1 MPFGASNYQA
11 LQTQLQRRFERGLQF
26 NVAYTWSKTMDNS
39 TADVFST
46 VLTPRRAQDWNNW
59 NGEYSR
65 SALDHKNRLTA
76 QFLWDIPYFKSSH
89 NWLARNI
96 VGNWEIAPIWTMQT
110 GEFATATAGI
120 DANLNG
126 DAAGDR
132 AVINPAGNKRLGSG
146 TTTLYS
152 PARMPLCGTDDDTG
166 DIITQC

>member
-1 MPFGASNYQA
+1 
-11 LQTQLQRRFERGLQF
+11 
-26 NVAYTWSKTMDNS
+26 MDNS

-76 QFLWDIPYFKSSH
+76 QFLWDIPYLKNSH

-110 GEFATATAGI
+110 GEFATVTAGI

-132 AVINPAGNKRLGSG
+132 AVINPAGNKNVGSG

-152 PARMPLCGTDDDTG
+152 PARIPLCGTDPDTG
-166 DIITQC
+166 DIITKCSANTVGYLVNNPDAYYIAAGAGALSECRPQYA